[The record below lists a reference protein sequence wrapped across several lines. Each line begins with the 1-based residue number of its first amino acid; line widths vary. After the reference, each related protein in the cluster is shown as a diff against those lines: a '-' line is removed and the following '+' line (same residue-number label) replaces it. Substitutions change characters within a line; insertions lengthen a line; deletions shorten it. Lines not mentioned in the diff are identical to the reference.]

1 MISNFSDDPG
11 SYGADFQSERPGIH
25 TVMVTL
31 DGIPVEG
38 SPIEIV
44 LGKPAS
50 SPTGGSPQPTTTRS
64 VRSNPRKAWGTLGCP
79 WDRYRERGRDS
90 SNGFKMSQNSGN
102 FMK

>member
-1 MISNFSDDPG
+1 MISKFSDDPG

-31 DGIPVEG
+31 DGIPVQG

-50 SPTGGSPQPTTTRS
+50 SPTSGSPQPTTTRS
-64 VRSNPRKAWGTLGCP
+64 VRSNPRKPGEL
-79 WDRYRERGRDS
+79 WDVHGIAIGKEGEIVVTDS
-90 SNGFKMSQNSGN
+90 KCHRIQVIY
-102 FMK
+102 